1 MQFVNTAKK
10 PDENNIEAV
19 LARFQAGEVKDGDK
33 VTLKGTLQ
41 RIKEMSGFAFV
52 NVRSAR
58 LVFQCIWEEG
68 VSKVDIKDF
77 SVEECVLIEGTIVY
91 EERSRLGF
99 DVRIDDMRRLSGRA
113 QVPAH

>member
-41 RIKEMSGFAFV
+41 RIKEMTASPSSTCA
-52 NVRSAR
+52 RPAWSSSALGR
-58 LVFQCIWEEG
+58 GGQQG
-68 VSKVDIKDF
+68 GIKDF

-91 EERSRLGF
+91 EEH
-99 DVRIDDMRRLSGRA
+99 SGGL
-113 QVPAH
+113 

>member
-41 RIKEMSGFAFV
+41 RIKEMTASPSSTCARPAWSSSAFGK
-52 NVRSAR
+52 RGSAR
-58 LVFQCIWEEG
+58 WI
-68 VSKVDIKDF
+68 SKI
-77 SVEECVLIEGTIVY
+77 
-91 EERSRLGF
+91 SR
-99 DVRIDDMRRLSGRA
+99 
-113 QVPAH
+113 